1 MPARACLSMHWLRA
15 KFVGQPQGLSLRYA
29 KTKKF
34 AKITG
39 GDGTLPLHD
48 FIQADVGR
56 TRLFLLQGKSRDSL
70 CPAAQK
76 RAGMEP
82 RPYMIL
88 SKPMSGGQGCF
99 YCKVKAAIRC
109 APVRTKKAVPNGT
122 AFLFILGN
130 RDYFIASSTAT
141 AQATVIP
148 TIGLLPAPIRPI
160 ISTCAGTE
168 EEPANCASPCILP
181 MESVKP

>member
-1 MPARACLSMHWLRA
+1 
-15 KFVGQPQGLSLRYA
+15 
-29 KTKKF
+29 
-34 AKITG
+34 
-39 GDGTLPLHD
+39 
-48 FIQADVGR
+48 
-56 TRLFLLQGKSRDSL
+56 
-70 CPAAQK
+70 
-76 RAGMEP
+76 MER

-99 YCKVKAAIRC
+99 YCKVKAAIHC
-109 APVRTKKAVPNGT
+109 ALARAGTRKKAVPNGT

-181 MESVKP
+181 MESVRP

>member
-1 MPARACLSMHWLRA
+1 MPARAYLSIHWLRA

-39 GDGTLPLHD
+39 GDGTPPLHD

-56 TRLFLLQGKSRDSL
+56 TRLFLLQGKSHDSL
-70 CPAAQK
+70 
-76 RAGMEP
+76 RAGAH
-82 RPYMIL
+82 
-88 SKPMSGGQGCF
+88 Q
-99 YCKVKAAIRC
+99 
-109 APVRTKKAVPNGT
+109 KKAVPNGT

-181 MESVKP
+181 MESVRP

>member
-1 MPARACLSMHWLRA
+1 MPARAYLSIHWLRA
-15 KFVGQPQGLSLRYA
+15 KFVGQPQGRSLRYA

-39 GDGTLPLHD
+39 GDGTPPLHD

-56 TRLFLLQGKSRDSL
+56 KRLFLLQGKSRDSL
-70 CPAAQK
+70 C
-76 RAGMEP
+76 AGAH
-82 RPYMIL
+82 
-88 SKPMSGGQGCF
+88 Q
-99 YCKVKAAIRC
+99 
-109 APVRTKKAVPNGT
+109 KKAVPNGT
-122 AFLFILGN
+122 AFLFILGS

-181 MESVKP
+181 MESVRP

>member
-1 MPARACLSMHWLRA
+1 MPARAYLSMHWLRA

-39 GDGTLPLHD
+39 GDGTPPLHD

-70 CPAAQK
+70 RVGTRRRAPKKGSSK
-76 RAGMEP
+76 RNC
-82 RPYMIL
+82 L
-88 SKPMSGGQGCF
+88 S
-99 YCKVKAAIRC
+99 
-109 APVRTKKAVPNGT
+109 
-122 AFLFILGN
+122 FILGN

-181 MESVKP
+181 MESVRP

>member
-1 MPARACLSMHWLRA
+1 MPARAYLSIHWLRA
-15 KFVGQPQGLSLRYA
+15 KFVGQPQGRSLRYA

-39 GDGTLPLHD
+39 GDGTPPLHD

-70 CPAAQK
+70 RVGTRQ
-76 RAGMEP
+76 
-82 RPYMIL
+82 
-88 SKPMSGGQGCF
+88 
-99 YCKVKAAIRC
+99 
-109 APVRTKKAVPNGT
+109 KKAVPNGT

-181 MESVKP
+181 MESVRP

>member
-1 MPARACLSMHWLRA
+1 MKKCRGGPLCPPVLIYQFIGCAQNLSDSR
-15 KFVGQPQGLSLRYA
+15 K
-29 KTKKF
+29 
-34 AKITG
+34 G
-39 GDGTLPLHD
+39 GPYEQNRPFFTHRRDRPWPCPRD
-48 FIQADVGR
+48 FIKADVGR

-70 CPAAQK
+70 RVGTRRDSLC
-76 RAGMEP
+76 AGAH
-82 RPYMIL
+82 
-88 SKPMSGGQGCF
+88 Q
-99 YCKVKAAIRC
+99 
-109 APVRTKKAVPNGT
+109 KKAVPNGT

-141 AQATVIP
+141 AQATVMP

-181 MESVKP
+181 MESVRP

>member
-1 MPARACLSMHWLRA
+1 MPARAYLSIHWLRA
-15 KFVGQPQGLSLRYA
+15 KFVGQPQGRSLRYA

-39 GDGTLPLHD
+39 GDGTPPLHD

-70 CPAAQK
+70 RVGTRRKADSGLRKQTDISDYLREFGACRYTQK
-76 RAGMEP
+76 GSSKRNC
-82 RPYMIL
+82 L
-88 SKPMSGGQGCF
+88 S
-99 YCKVKAAIRC
+99 
-109 APVRTKKAVPNGT
+109 
-122 AFLFILGN
+122 FILGN

-181 MESVKP
+181 MESVRP